1 MTTSQRSFLETC
13 TEEEISEACNWIVQI
28 RKIEKDLKEL
38 EEYFKTAKKAPQ
50 IKVLEEDIEIE

>member
-38 EEYFKTAKKAPQ
+38 EEYFGRPQ
-50 IKVLEEDIEIE
+50 KSTTNKSSRGGHRN